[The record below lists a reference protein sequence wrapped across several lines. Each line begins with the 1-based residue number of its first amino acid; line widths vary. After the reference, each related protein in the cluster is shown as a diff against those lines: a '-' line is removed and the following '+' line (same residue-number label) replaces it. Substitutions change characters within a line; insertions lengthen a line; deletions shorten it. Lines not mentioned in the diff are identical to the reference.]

1 MLIHDSVQG
10 NRVMA
15 ARILVVEDDQIALKN
30 LDRFLTDEG
39 YEVERA
45 THGGEALELLDKGTF
60 DLVLTDL
67 MMPVVDGNQFLGRLR
82 SKSIKTPVILM
93 SGNFTLAS
101 PPIFYKQAN
110 GYMLKPI
117 NLDNLLQ
124 RIKDM
129 LQAAD

>member
-1 MLIHDSVQG
+1 
-10 NRVMA
+10 MA
-15 ARILVVEDDQIALKN
+15 ERILVVEDDHIALKN
-30 LDRFLTDEG
+30 LDRFLTDKG
-39 YEVERA
+39 YEVESA
-45 THGGEALELLDKGTF
+45 SHGGEALELLDKERF

-82 SKSIKTPVILM
+82 SKSIETPVILM

-110 GYMLKPI
+110 GYVLKPI
-117 NLDNLLQ
+117 DLEKLLQ

-129 LQAAD
+129 LKPAE